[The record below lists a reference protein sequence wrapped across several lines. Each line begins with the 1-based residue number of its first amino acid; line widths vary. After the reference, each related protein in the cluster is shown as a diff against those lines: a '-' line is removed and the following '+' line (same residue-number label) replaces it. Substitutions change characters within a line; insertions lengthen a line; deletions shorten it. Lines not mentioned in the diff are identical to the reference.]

1 MSETIDSENIMRMY
15 RDGIVAS
22 TKVKVNRTAN
32 VTIPVNIDL
41 SLLGEPGTGGDT
53 PLQLGLHFL
62 YVHIEGEKISPRE
75 QGENMGA
82 DNAASN
88 YLGIGGGVIA
98 TTEVFLP
105 IYVLKNDGYTLIDQT
120 QSSEGVITLSLS
132 KVIQNKIIAVA
143 TPIINGVTS
152 SLYSSE
158 LMIQMTE
165 IAFYDGNQL
174 VSNYEL
180 TFEPNLPSTQLG
192 GVTYVLGK
200 TLDDTTLL
208 TQVKI
213 FNFTLPSFEINGEGR
228 NEIGFSEI
236 LNLTSKL
243 NQVKV
248 STINDLGEPLSNGW
262 VIVEKGREQYK
273 YSAGPS
279 ETLRIPSGTYTI
291 KLIVGENI
299 EEEKTIIIDSSQTIT
314 LTANT
319 IQTLDL
325 ILLAIIL
332 IEIPAVAI
340 LGIMII
346 RSNN

>member
-1 MSETIDSENIMRMY
+1 
-15 RDGIVAS
+15 
-22 TKVKVNRTAN
+22 
-32 VTIPVNIDL
+32 
-41 SLLGEPGTGGDT
+41 
-53 PLQLGLHFL
+53 
-62 YVHIEGEKISPRE
+62 
-75 QGENMGA
+75 
-82 DNAASN
+82 
-88 YLGIGGGVIA
+88 
-98 TTEVFLP
+98 
-105 IYVLKNDGYTLIDQT
+105 
-120 QSSEGVITLSLS
+120 
-132 KVIQNKIIAVA
+132 
-143 TPIINGVTS
+143 
-152 SLYSSE
+152 
-158 LMIQMTE
+158 MTE
-165 IAFYDGNQL
+165 IAFYDGDQL

-192 GVTYVLGK
+192 GVTYVLGD
-200 TLDDTTLL
+200 TLGGTTLL

-213 FNFTLPSFEINGEGR
+213 FNFTLPNFEINGEGR

-262 VIVEKGREQYK
+262 VTVEKGREQYR

-279 ETLRIPSGTYTI
+279 KTLRIPSGTYTI

-299 EEEKTIIIDSSQTIT
+299 EEEKTITIDSSQTIT

-346 RSNN
+346 RSNNYP